1 VSLLTDRAEA
11 RRQAEA
17 AEGVDRQAVEEEY
30 RQLVHEFGAGLDLV
44 GRGWEEPHLVE
55 AAAGCAGSAAA
66 AVIFGASGAVA
77 VFVAPQAVPGWILGM
92 AILAVGQVVAQGVA
106 QAIRYRRGLLWWTPV
121 REGGKVR
128 LRARR
133 DGAGGLEVLAS
144 RGARR
149 AWVPSSEFAVIS
161 VQADLGGESQQD

>member
-1 VSLLTDRAEA
+1 MSLLTDRAEA

-17 AEGVDRQAVEEEY
+17 AEGVDRQALQEEY
-30 RQLVHEFGAGLDLV
+30 RQLVHEFGAGIDLV

-55 AAAGCAGSAAA
+55 SAAGCAGSAAA
-66 AVIFGASGAVA
+66 AVIFGASGGVA

-106 QAIRYRRGLLWWTPV
+106 QVIRYRRGLLWWAPV
-121 REGGKVR
+121 KEGGRVK

-133 DGAGGLEVLAS
+133 DGTGGLEVWAS
-144 RGARR
+144 KGARR

-161 VQADLGGESQQD
+161 EHVGLEVDSQQD